1 MKLTASVIMKER
13 VLSLFRRNPAVVTG
27 ELEYNRY
34 SLLLPVVI
42 VVLVIGSFFVLQST
56 PVYQEGG
63 LSWGEL
69 LSSPFF
75 VALIGGFVA
84 QMIDGALGM
93 AYGVSAT
100 TILTSLGL
108 SQAATSASVHT
119 SEIFTSGVSGWFHL
133 RFGNVN
139 KKLVK
144 TLVVPG
150 VVGAV
155 LGAYILSS
163 LSNYSS
169 YIKPIVAVYTLYLGI
184 KIILK
189 VFVNYSTKKPIKRIG
204 ALAAVGGFLDSIG
217 GGGWG
222 PIVSS
227 TLISRG
233 RNPVYTIGSVNLT
246 EFFVSFASAFT
257 FSLFLHIQT
266 YWQVILGLILGGIA
280 AAPISAILPKKLPIK
295 RLFLLVG
302 IIVIILSI
310 RNFING
316 VNGITK

>member
-1 MKLTASVIMKER
+1 MSYFRRMRER
-13 VLSLFRRNPAVVTG
+13 VLSLFRRNPEVVTG
-27 ELEYNRY
+27 NLEYNKY
-34 SLLLPVVI
+34 SLLLPVGILLGVI
-42 VVLVIGSFFVLQST
+42 VLFLVLQYF
-56 PVYQEGG
+56 PVYEGRS
-63 LSWGEL
+63 LSFNEL
-69 LSSPFF
+69 ISSPFF
-75 VALIGGFVA
+75 IAMIGGFVA
-84 QMIDGALGM
+84 QVIDGALGM

-144 TLVVPG
+144 TLVIPG
-150 VVGAV
+150 VIGAI
-155 LGAYILSS
+155 LGAYVLSS
-163 LSNYSS
+163 LSQYSN
-169 YIKPIVAVYTLYLGI
+169 YIKPVVAVYTFYLGI
-184 KIILK
+184 RIIMK
-189 VFVNYSTKKPIKRIG
+189 VFANESQKKPIKRIG
-204 ALAAVGGFLDSIG
+204 TLALTGGFLDSIG

-233 RNPVYTIGSVNLT
+233 RNPIYTIGSVNLT

-257 FSLFLHIQT
+257 FSLFLDIQT

-280 AAPISAILPKKLPIK
+280 AAPVGAILPKKLPIK

-302 IIVIILSI
+302 AIVIVLSI
-310 RNFING
+310 RNFAT
-316 VNGITK
+316 GISKVF

>member
-1 MKLTASVIMKER
+1 MRER
-13 VLSLFRRNPAVVTG
+13 VLRLFRRNPDVITG
-27 ELEYNRY
+27 NLEYNKY
-34 SLLLPVVI
+34 SLLLPVGILLSVM
-42 VVLVIGSFFVLQST
+42 VLFLVLQFF
-56 PVYQEGG
+56 PIYEGRS
-63 LSWGEL
+63 LSFTEL
-69 LSSPFF
+69 LTSPFF
-75 VALIGGFVA
+75 IAMMGGFVA
-84 QMIDGALGM
+84 QLIDGALGM

-144 TLVVPG
+144 TLVIPG
-150 VVGAV
+150 VIGAI
-155 LGAYILSS
+155 LGAYVLSS
-163 LSNYSS
+163 LSEYSD
-169 YIKPIVAVYTLYLGI
+169 YIKPIVAVYTFYLGL

-246 EFFVSFASAFT
+246 EFFVSLASAFT
-257 FSLFLHIQT
+257 FSLFLNIQT
-266 YWQVILGLILGGIA
+266 YWQVILGLILGGVA
-280 AAPISAILPKKLPIK
+280 AAPFAAILPKKLPVK
-295 RLFLLVG
+295 KLFLLVG
-302 IIVIILSI
+302 TIVIILSV
-310 RNFING
+310 RNFVTSSIW
-316 VNGITK
+316 

>member
-1 MKLTASVIMKER
+1 MRER
-13 VLSLFRRNPAVVTG
+13 VMKLFRRHPGVISGDMEQSALNRYIVWIPVAILLIVLSVFVIILYTPSETG
-27 ELEYNRY
+27 EITFTD
-34 SLLLPVVI
+34 LLA
-42 VVLVIGSFFVLQST
+42 
-56 PVYQEGG
+56 
-63 LSWGEL
+63 
-69 LSSPFF
+69 SPFF
-75 VALIGGFVA
+75 IAMIGGFVA

-100 TILTSLGL
+100 TILTSMGL

-144 TLVVPG
+144 ALVIPG
-150 VVGAV
+150 VLGAIS
-155 LGAYILSS
+155 GAYILSS
-163 LSNYSS
+163 LSEYGN
-169 YIKPIVAVYTLYLGI
+169 YIKPIVAVYTFYLGVR
-184 KIILK
+184 IIMK
-189 VFVNYSTKKPIKRIG
+189 VFVNYSSRPPIKRIG

-233 RNPVYTIGSVNLT
+233 RHPVYTIGSVNLT

-257 FSLFLHIQT
+257 FSLFLDIQT

-280 AAPISAILPKKLPIK
+280 AAPIGAILPKKLPLNK
-295 RLFLLVG
+295 LFLLVG
-302 IIVIILSI
+302 LIVITLSI
-310 RNFING
+310 RNFVTAIW
-316 VNGITK
+316 

>member
-1 MKLTASVIMKER
+1 MSYFCRMRER
-13 VLSLFRRNPAVVTG
+13 VLSLFRRNPEVVTG
-27 ELEYNRY
+27 NLEYNKY
-34 SLLLPVVI
+34 SLLLPVGVFLAVI
-42 VVLVIGSFFVLQST
+42 VLFFALQYF
-56 PVYQEGG
+56 PVYEGR
-63 LSWGEL
+63 SFTFSEL
-69 LSSPFF
+69 VSSPFF
-75 VALIGGFVA
+75 IAILGGFVA
-84 QMIDGALGM
+84 QVIDGALGM

-144 TLVVPG
+144 TLVIPG
-150 VVGAV
+150 VIGAM
-155 LGAYILSS
+155 LGAYVLSS
-163 LSNYSS
+163 LQEYSD
-169 YIKPIVAVYTLYLGI
+169 YIKPIVAVYTFYLGVR
-184 KIILK
+184 IIQK
-189 VFVNYSTKKPIKRIG
+189 VFVNNATKKPIKRIG
-204 ALAAVGGFLDSIG
+204 ALAATGGFLDSIG

-246 EFFVSFASAFT
+246 EFFVSLASAFT
-257 FSLFLHIQT
+257 FSLFLNIQT
-266 YWQVILGLILGGIA
+266 YWQVILGLIIGGVA
-280 AAPISAILPKKLPIK
+280 AAPVGAILPKKLPIK

-302 IIVIILSI
+302 AIVIILST
-310 RNFING
+310 RNFITS
-316 VNGITK
+316 IW

>member
-1 MKLTASVIMKER
+1 MRER
-13 VLSLFRRNPAVVTG
+13 VLKLFRRNPEVVTG
-27 ELEYNRY
+27 NLEYNKY
-34 SLLLPVVI
+34 SLLLPLGILVG
-42 VVLVIGSFFVLQST
+42 VLVLFFVLQYF
-56 PVYQEGG
+56 PVYDGR
-63 LSWGEL
+63 SITFGEL
-69 LSSPFF
+69 LASPFF
-75 VALIGGFVA
+75 IAMLGGFVA

-119 SEIFTSGVSGWFHL
+119 AEIFTSGVSGWFHL

-144 TLVVPG
+144 TLVIPG
-150 VVGAV
+150 VIGAV
-155 LGAYILSS
+155 LGAYVLSS
-163 LSNYSS
+163 LSEYSN
-169 YIKPIVAVYTLYLGI
+169 YIKPIVAVYTFYLGL

-189 VFVNYSTKKPIKRIG
+189 VFVNYTTRKPIKRIG
-204 ALAAVGGFLDSIG
+204 ALATVGGFLDSIG

-246 EFFVSFASAFT
+246 EFFVSLASAFT
-257 FSLFLHIQT
+257 FSLFLNIQT
-266 YWQVILGLILGGIA
+266 YWQVILGLILGGVA
-280 AAPISAILPKKLPIK
+280 AAPFAAILPKKLPVK
-295 RLFLLVG
+295 KLFFLVG
-302 IIVIILSI
+302 AIVIILSI
-310 RNFING
+310 RNFVTSIW
-316 VNGITK
+316 

>member
-1 MKLTASVIMKER
+1 MRER
-13 VLSLFRRNPAVVTG
+13 VLRLFRRNPEVVTG
-27 ELEYNRY
+27 NLEYNKY
-34 SLLLPVVI
+34 SLLLPIVI
-42 VVLVIGSFFVLQST
+42 LLGVPAVFLVIHYFRLYGDNISFTDLI
-56 PVYQEGG
+56 
-63 LSWGEL
+63 
-69 LSSPFF
+69 SSPFF
-75 VALIGGFVA
+75 IAMIGGFVA
-84 QMIDGALGM
+84 QVIDGALGM

-144 TLVVPG
+144 TLVIPG
-150 VVGAV
+150 VVGAI

-163 LSNYSS
+163 LSTYSS
-169 YIKPIVAVYTLYLGI
+169 YIKPIVAVYTFYLGVR
-184 KIILK
+184 IIMK
-189 VFVNYSTKKPIKRIG
+189 VLVNNSAKKPIKRIG
-204 ALAAVGGFLDSIG
+204 ALAAIGGFLDSIG

-246 EFFVSFASAFT
+246 EFFVSLASAFT
-257 FSLFLHIQT
+257 FSLFLNIQT
-266 YWQVILGLILGGIA
+266 YWQVILGLILGGVA
-280 AAPISAILPKKLPIK
+280 AAPIGAILPKKLPVK
-295 RLFLLVG
+295 KLFVLVG
-302 IIVIILSI
+302 IIVIILST
-310 RNFING
+310 RNFI
-316 VNGITK
+316 VSIW

>member
-1 MKLTASVIMKER
+1 
-13 VLSLFRRNPAVVTG
+13 
-27 ELEYNRY
+27 
-34 SLLLPVVI
+34 
-42 VVLVIGSFFVLQST
+42 
-56 PVYQEGG
+56 
-63 LSWGEL
+63 
-69 LSSPFF
+69 
-75 VALIGGFVA
+75 
-84 QMIDGALGM
+84 
-93 AYGVSAT
+93 
-100 TILTSLGL
+100 LGL

-144 TLVVPG
+144 TLVIPG
-150 VVGAV
+150 VVGAI

-163 LSNYSS
+163 LSEYSS
-169 YIKPIVAVYTLYLGI
+169 YVKPVVALYTFYLGV

-257 FSLFLHIQT
+257 FSLFLDIQT
-266 YWQVILGLILGGIA
+266 YWQVILGLILGGVA
-280 AAPISAILPKKLPIK
+280 ASPVGAILPKKLPIK
-295 RLFLLVG
+295 KLFLLVG
-302 IIVIILSI
+302 TIVIILST
-310 RNFING
+310 RNFITS
-316 VNGITK
+316 IW

>member
-1 MKLTASVIMKER
+1 MHYFRRMRER
-13 VLSLFRRNPAVVTG
+13 VLSLFRRNPQVVTG
-27 ELEYNRY
+27 DVEYNKY
-34 SLLLPVVI
+34 SLLLPVGILIGVI
-42 VVLVIGSFFVLQST
+42 ILFLVLQFF
-56 PVYQEGG
+56 PVYEGRSIG
-63 LSWGEL
+63 FIEL
-69 LSSPFF
+69 VSSPFF
-75 VALIGGFVA
+75 IAMVGGFVA

-144 TLVVPG
+144 ALVIPG
-150 VVGAV
+150 V
-155 LGAYILSS
+155 LGAITGAYVLSS
-163 LSNYSS
+163 LQQYGS
-169 YIKPIVAVYTLYLGI
+169 YIKPIVAVYTFYLGI
-184 KIILK
+184 RIILK
-189 VFVNYSTKKPIKRIG
+189 VFINASSRPPIRRVG
-204 ALAAVGGFLDSIG
+204 LLALVGGFLDSIG

-233 RNPVYTIGSVNLT
+233 RHPIYTIGSVNLT

-257 FSLFLHIQT
+257 FSLFLDIQT
-266 YWQVILGLILGGIA
+266 YWQVIVGLMLGGVA
-280 AAPISAILPKKLPIK
+280 AAPIGAILPKKLPIN
-295 RLFLLVG
+295 RLFILVG
-302 IIVIILSI
+302 VIVIILSI
-310 RNFING
+310 RNFYT
-316 VNGITK
+316 GIGKIF

>member
-1 MKLTASVIMKER
+1 MRER
-13 VLSLFRRNPAVVTG
+13 VLKLFRRNPDIVASDLG
-27 ELEYNRY
+27 YNKY
-34 SLLLPVVI
+34 SLLLPVGIFLGVLAI
-42 VVLVIGSFFVLQST
+42 FLVIHYV
-56 PVYQEGG
+56 PVFNAERITFAD
-63 LSWGEL
+63 LIA
-69 LSSPFF
+69 SPFF
-75 VALIGGFVA
+75 IAMIGGFVA
-84 QMIDGALGM
+84 QVIDGALGM

-144 TLVVPG
+144 TLVIPG
-150 VVGAV
+150 VIGAI

-163 LSNYSS
+163 LSAYSS
-169 YIKPIVAVYTLYLGI
+169 YIKPVVAVYTFYLGVR
-184 KIILK
+184 IILK
-189 VFVNYSTKKPIKRIG
+189 VFVNNSAKKPIKRIG

-233 RNPVYTIGSVNLT
+233 RHPIYTIGSVNLT

-257 FSLFLHIQT
+257 FSLFLNIQT

-280 AAPISAILPKKLPIK
+280 AAPIGAILPKKLPVRK
-295 RLFLLVG
+295 LFILVG
-302 IIVIILSI
+302 TIVIILST
-310 RNFING
+310 RNFITS
-316 VNGITK
+316 IW

>member
-1 MKLTASVIMKER
+1 
-13 VLSLFRRNPAVVTG
+13 
-27 ELEYNRY
+27 
-34 SLLLPVVI
+34 
-42 VVLVIGSFFVLQST
+42 
-56 PVYQEGG
+56 
-63 LSWGEL
+63 
-69 LSSPFF
+69 
-75 VALIGGFVA
+75 
-84 QMIDGALGM
+84 
-93 AYGVSAT
+93 
-100 TILTSLGL
+100 L

-144 TLVVPG
+144 TLVIPG
-150 VVGAV
+150 VIGAI

-163 LSNYSS
+163 LSEYSS
-169 YIKPIVAVYTLYLGI
+169 YIKPVVAVYTFYLGV

-189 VFVNYSTKKPIKRIG
+189 VFVNYSAKKPIRRIG
-204 ALAAVGGFLDSIG
+204 ALAAIGGFLDSIG

-233 RNPVYTIGSVNLT
+233 RHPIYTIGSVNLT

-257 FSLFLHIQT
+257 FSLFLNIQT

-280 AAPISAILPKKLPIK
+280 AAPIGAILPKKLPVK
-295 RLFLLVG
+295 KLFVLVG
-302 IIVIILSI
+302 VIVIILST
-310 RNFING
+310 RNFITS
-316 VNGITK
+316 IW

>member
-1 MKLTASVIMKER
+1 MRER
-13 VLSLFRRNPAVVTG
+13 VLRLFRRNPEVVTG
-27 ELEYNRY
+27 NLEYNKY

-42 VVLVIGSFFVLQST
+42 LLGVLAVFTVIHYFRLYGDSLSFADLV
-56 PVYQEGG
+56 
-63 LSWGEL
+63 
-69 LSSPFF
+69 SSPFF
-75 VALIGGFVA
+75 IAMIGGFVA
-84 QMIDGALGM
+84 QVIDGALGM

-144 TLVVPG
+144 TLVIPG
-150 VVGAV
+150 VIGAI

-163 LSNYSS
+163 LSAYST
-169 YIKPIVAVYTLYLGI
+169 YIKPVVAVYTFYLGI
-184 KIILK
+184 RIIMK
-189 VFVNYSTKKPIKRIG
+189 VFANDSTKKPIKRIG
-204 ALAAVGGFLDSIG
+204 ALAATGGFLDSIG

-257 FSLFLHIQT
+257 FSLFLNIQT
-266 YWQVILGLILGGIA
+266 YWQVILGLILGGVA
-280 AAPISAILPKKLPIK
+280 AAPLGAILPKKLPVK
-295 RLFLLVG
+295 KLFVLVG
-302 IIVIILSI
+302 TIVIILST
-310 RNFING
+310 RNFI
-316 VNGITK
+316 VSIW

>member
-1 MKLTASVIMKER
+1 MRER
-13 VLSLFRRNPAVVTG
+13 VLRLFRRNPAVVTG
-27 ELEYNRY
+27 QLEYNKY

-42 VVLVIGSFFVLQST
+42 FVIVLASFVVLQYSPQ
-56 PVYQEGG
+56 YQADGITWWD
-63 LSWGEL
+63 LI
-69 LSSPFF
+69 SSPFF
-75 VALIGGFVA
+75 IALIGGFVA

-119 SEIFTSGVSGWFHL
+119 AEIFTSGVSGWFHL

-144 TLVVPG
+144 ALVIPG
-150 VVGAV
+150 VLGAIA
-155 LGAYILSS
+155 GAYILSS
-163 LSNYSS
+163 LSQYSS
-169 YIKPIVAVYTLYLGI
+169 YIKPIVAVYTFYLGVR
-184 KIILK
+184 IILK
-189 VFVNYSTKKPIKRIG
+189 VFVNYSSKPPIKRIG

-233 RNPVYTIGSVNLT
+233 RNPIYTIGSVNLT

-257 FSLFLHIQT
+257 FSLFLNIQT

-280 AAPISAILPKKLPIK
+280 AAPLGAILPKKLPVTK
-295 RLFLLVG
+295 LFLLVG
-302 IIVIILSI
+302 TIVIILSV
-310 RNFING
+310 RNFVTSIW
-316 VNGITK
+316 

>member
-1 MKLTASVIMKER
+1 MRER
-13 VLSLFRRNPAVVTG
+13 VLKLFRRHPGVISG
-27 ELEYNRY
+27 ELDQSALNRY
-34 SLLLPVVI
+34 IIWVPVAILMIVLSVFVVI
-42 VVLVIGSFFVLQST
+42 HYTPTDDGSITFT
-56 PVYQEGG
+56 D
-63 LSWGEL
+63 L
-69 LSSPFF
+69 LASPFF
-75 VALIGGFVA
+75 IAMIGGFVA

-108 SQAATSASVHT
+108 TQAATSASVHT
-119 SEIFTSGVSGWFHL
+119 AEIFTSGVSGWFHL

-144 TLVVPG
+144 ALVIPG
-150 VVGAV
+150 V
-155 LGAYILSS
+155 LGAIMGAYVLSS
-163 LSNYSS
+163 LSQYSD
-169 YIKPIVAVYTLYLGI
+169 YIKPIIAVYTFYLGV

-189 VFVNYSTKKPIKRIG
+189 VFVNYSSKPPIKRIG

-257 FSLFLHIQT
+257 FSLFLDIQT
-266 YWQVILGLILGGIA
+266 YWQVILGLILGGVA
-280 AAPISAILPKKLPIK
+280 AAPIGAILPKKLPVQK
-295 RLFLLVG
+295 LFLLVG
-302 IIVIILSI
+302 SIVIILSI
-310 RNFING
+310 RNF
-316 VNGITK
+316 VTSF

>member
-1 MKLTASVIMKER
+1 MRER
-13 VLSLFRRNPAVVTG
+13 VLKLFRRHPGVISG
-27 ELEYNRY
+27 ELDQSALNRY
-34 SLLLPVVI
+34 IIWIPVAILLIVLSVFVVI
-42 VVLVIGSFFVLQST
+42 HYT
-56 PVYQEGG
+56 PTETGN
-63 LSWGEL
+63 LTFTDL

-75 VALIGGFVA
+75 IAMIGGFVA

-100 TILTSLGL
+100 TILTTLGL

-144 TLVVPG
+144 ALVIPG
-150 VVGAV
+150 VLGAV
-155 LGAYILSS
+155 AGAYILSS
-163 LSNYSS
+163 LTEYSD
-169 YIKPIVAVYTLYLGI
+169 YIKPVVAVYTFYLGVR
-184 KIILK
+184 IIMK
-189 VFVNYSTKKPIKRIG
+189 VFVNYSSKPPIKRIG
-204 ALAAVGGFLDSIG
+204 ALAATGGFLDSIG

-233 RNPVYTIGSVNLT
+233 RNPLYTIGSVNLT

-257 FSLFLHIQT
+257 FSLFLNIQT

-280 AAPISAILPKKLPIK
+280 AAPIGAILPKKLPVK
-295 RLFLLVG
+295 KLFLLVG
-302 IIVIILSI
+302 TIVIILSV
-310 RNFING
+310 RNFVTAIW
-316 VNGITK
+316 